1 MVNARLNLNSIW
13 FNYNPLSSK
22 KCVRPHFKK
31 WEIFTKNETVIR
43 QSINK
48 CPFYWRVPYFMLFGF
63 VILQKTLRFEFH
75 VQYVAEKCKVK
86 LFPQFV
92 VSREENLQSVTTE
105 EWWWCFKVDAL
116 LDTFFKSW
124 NGVSS
129 ISSFPPNRKN
139 NGWRKNDITKL
150 RTAATWFV
158 KDFSGRMWGV
168 GTKP

>member
-1 MVNARLNLNSIW
+1 MPFLLTGTS
-13 FNYNPLSSK
+13 F
-22 KCVRPHFKK
+22 H
-31 WEIFTKNETVIR
+31 VIR
-43 QSINK
+43 L
-48 CPFYWRVPYFMLFGF
+48 CDFT
-63 VILQKTLRFEFH
+63 KTLRFEFH

-92 VSREENLQSVTTE
+92 VSREENLQNVTTE

-124 NGVSS
+124 NGVCS
-129 ISSFPPNRKN
+129 ISSFPLNRKN

-168 GTKP
+168 GTKTQICITLEKYEQH

>member
-31 WEIFTKNETVIR
+31 WEIFTKNGTVIR

-48 CPFYWRVPYFMLFGF
+48 CPFYWRVPHFMLFGF

-105 EWWWCFKVDAL
+105 EWWWCFKVDACL
-116 LDTFFKSW
+116 THFSK
-124 NGVSS
+124 VETE
-129 ISSFPPNRKN
+129 FPPSPLFLPIEKTMGEEKMTLQNFEPQPH
-139 NGWRKNDITKL
+139 DL
-150 RTAATWFV
+150 
-158 KDFSGRMWGV
+158 
-168 GTKP
+168 